1 MSRTRLSLIAAGL
14 LVVTAATVFMT
25 RQLVLAQADR
35 DPSADLT
42 PAQNLVLGA
51 SFSHLPSEEQQFV
64 RFLLLLPVAA
74 VVVSVFRVVIGI
86 PTYGMFAPALLG
98 LIFRDLRAL
107 PWGLGTF
114 VLTVMVGWG
123 LRRGLDRF
131 HLLLIPR
138 AGALLT
144 LIVIFLSAVVVA
156 AHRFGVTVTGYV
168 ALFPL
173 IILTHLVE
181 RFWTIEAEDGTAASF
196 RTLLG
201 TVIVVAAVSLV
212 LSPDILGRWL
222 FRHPEALLVVVA
234 AQLLLGRY
242 TGYRLTELYRFRDVI
257 EFESAP
263 HAGLCGG
270 GDGSE
275 DRSTLTSSHANAKPR
290 EGRRR
295 EVSA

>member
-1 MSRTRLSLIAAGL
+1 MSRTRLCLIAAGL
-14 LVVTAATVFMT
+14 LVVTAATVFT
-25 RQLVLAQADR
+25 TLHLVLTGAKS
-35 DPSADLT
+35 DPTAERPFE
-42 PAQNLVLGA
+42 PAAPFA
-51 SFSHLPSEEQQFV
+51 SLPTEEQQFV
-64 RFLLLLPVAA
+64 HFMLLLPVAA

-114 VLTVMVGWG
+114 VLTVLVGWG
-123 LRRGLDRF
+123 LRRALDRF

-156 AHRFGVTVTGYV
+156 AHRFGITLTGYV

-201 TVIVVAAVSLV
+201 TVVVVAAVSLV
-212 LSPDILGRWL
+212 LSPDIIGRWL
-222 FRHPEALLVVVA
+222 FRHPEGLLVVVA

-257 EFESAP
+257 EFETASQETQVDETVP
-263 HAGLCGG
+263 RQEVHA
-270 GDGSE
+270 
-275 DRSTLTSSHANAKPR
+275 
-290 EGRRR
+290 
-295 EVSA
+295 

>member
-14 LVVTAATVFMT
+14 LVVTAATIFTARQIVLT
-25 RQLVLAQADR
+25 RADAVPATGPTLARSLVRAT
-35 DPSADLT
+35 SFADL
-42 PAQNLVLGA
+42 PDDA
-51 SFSHLPSEEQQFV
+51 QQFV

-74 VVVSVFRVVIGI
+74 VVVSVFRVVIGL

-107 PWGLGTF
+107 PWGLATF
-114 VLTVMVGWG
+114 VLTVLVGWG
-123 LRRGLDRF
+123 LRRLLDRF

-144 LIVIFLSAVVVA
+144 LIVMFLSAVVVVA
-156 AHRFGVTVTGYV
+156 DHYGITVTGYV

-201 TVIVVAAVSLV
+201 TIVVIAAVGLV
-212 LSPDILGRWL
+212 LSPDWIGRSL
-222 FRHPEALLVVVA
+222 FRHPEGLLVVVA

-257 EFESAP
+257 EFEK
-263 HAGLCGG
+263 
-270 GDGSE
+270 
-275 DRSTLTSSHANAKPR
+275 NPR
-290 EGRRR
+290 AVPVQGAETPRQG
-295 EVSA
+295 VPV